1 MKIVGVTACPTGIA
15 HTYMAQAALLKTGL
29 ARGHHVKCETQ
40 GSMGIESELN
50 KKDIREADAVIMAVG
65 CAVEGMERFEGK
77 KIFKVEVGEVISH
90 PGRVYDT
97 VENWFNTNGKG

>member
-50 KKDIREADAVIMAVG
+50 KIL
-65 CAVEGMERFEGK
+65 
-77 KIFKVEVGEVISH
+77 S
-90 PGRVYDT
+90 
-97 VENWFNTNGKG
+97 